1 MVKPVLPDPDWIVG
15 KHGLMNV
22 HALWRNGRTE
32 LDPKSWRIPF
42 QWQGYH
48 YQDHDDEPFLPL
60 LTSSGGFVEG
70 DVSEFHAFLDPNT
83 RMLATTTSASK
94 FYKCLE
100 GKPSREIV
108 DVSVGPGALFE
119 YYTNEAIPFARSRV
133 QRYIRI
139 VMDLSSR
146 LFATD
151 LLSAGRV
158 HYGAGEIFQFDSLV
172 SVFEV
177 MTDNRRLILDRLVA
191 TKRRDIDALKRLWNG
206 AYHMGT
212 VFAYAPDLPKG
223 VEDSAYENCKRVDGT
238 EIGVSRIGNVVVARI
253 LSQETWQA
261 HEAIYHMWEAV
272 RPAIAGKPAKPIR
285 TGSSPVGM
293 GQ

>member
-1 MVKPVLPDPDWIVG
+1 MDKLILPDQDWIIG

-22 HALWRNGRTE
+22 HALLRNGRTE
-32 LDPKSWRIPF
+32 IDPKSWRIPF

-60 LTSSGGFVEG
+60 LNSAGGFVEG
-70 DVSEFHAFLDPNT
+70 DVSEFHAFLDSNT
-83 RMLATTTSASK
+83 RMLVATTSASK

-108 DVSVGPGALFE
+108 NVTIRPGATFE
-119 YYTNEAIPFARSRV
+119 YYTSEAIPFARSNV

-151 LLSAGRV
+151 LLSAGRI
-158 HYGAGEIFQFDSLV
+158 HYGGGEIFQFSSLV

-177 MTDNRRLILDRLVA
+177 LVNNRRLVLDRLIA
-191 TKRRDIDALKRLWNG
+191 TNQQHIDALRRLWNG

-223 VEDSAYENCKRVDGT
+223 IENSIYDNCKRISDT
-238 EIGVSRIGNVVVARI
+238 EVGASRIDNILVARI
-253 LSQETWQA
+253 LSCETWQA
-261 HEAIYHMWEAV
+261 HEAIFRVWDAV
-272 RPAIAGKPAKPIR
+272 RPAIAGKSATPIR
-285 TGSSPVGM
+285 TGSNPM
-293 GQ
+293 GIGQ

>member
-1 MVKPVLPDPDWIVG
+1 MVNPVLPEPGWVIG
-15 KHGLMNV
+15 KHGLLNV
-22 HALWRNGRTE
+22 HARLRNGRTE
-32 LDPKSWRIPF
+32 IDPSSRRIPF

-60 LTSSGGFVEG
+60 ITSSGGFVEG
-70 DVSEFHAFLDPNT
+70 DVTEFHASLDPNT
-83 RMLATTTSASK
+83 RMLAATTSASK

-100 GKPSREIV
+100 GKTSREIV
-108 DVSVGPGALFE
+108 DVTVGPGALFE

-133 QRYIRI
+133 QRYTRI

-151 LLSAGRV
+151 LVSAGRI
-158 HYGAGEIFQFDSLV
+158 HYGDGEIFQFDSLV

-177 MTDNRRLILDRLVA
+177 VVNNRRLVLDRLVA
-191 TKRRDIDALKRLWNG
+191 TKRQDINALKRLWNG
-206 AYHMGT
+206 AYHLGT
-212 VFAYAPDLPKG
+212 VFAYAPDLTEG
-223 VEDSAYENCKRVDGT
+223 IEDSVHESCSRIDGT
-238 EIGVSRIGNVVVARI
+238 AVGVSRIGNMVIARI
-253 LSQETWQA
+253 LSYETWQA
-261 HEAIYHMWEAV
+261 LEAIYHVWEAV

-285 TGSSPVGM
+285 TGSSPVGI